1 LQSDYN
7 KPKQKVKAKKVT
19 SIDPKYLPPKPDD
32 PNIILSEDPKTIEF
46 MLIRQANM
54 KANEQRAKD
63 YAKKLEENRQAMEE
77 YEKKQR
83 EYKKLQLERI
93 AKLPGQQFEI
103 FASGQRFTCSYCHIP
118 LNFEAFCPNRTCQ
131 AQTEISTEPLMMRI
145 SQELSTSIRLDEPT
159 RARLDK
165 IRRPEDKT
173 YQDIINRL
181 LDNYN
186 NKQ

>member
-46 MLIRQANM
+46 MLIRQANI

-63 YAKKLEENRQAMEE
+63 YAKKLEAME
-77 YEKKQR
+77 QR
-83 EYKKLQLERI
+83 EKQEREYRKLQLERI
-93 AKLPGQQFEI
+93 ANLPEQQFQI
-103 FASGQRFTCSYCHIP
+103 FASGQRFQCSYCHIP

-131 AQTEISTEPLMMRI
+131 AQTEISNH
-145 SQELSTSIRLDEPT
+145 
-159 RARLDK
+159 
-165 IRRPEDKT
+165 KT
-173 YQDIINRL
+173 
-181 LDNYN
+181 
-186 NKQ
+186 

>member
-46 MLIRQANM
+46 MLIRQANI

-63 YAKKLEENRQAMEE
+63 YAKKLEAME
-77 YEKKQR
+77 QR
-83 EYKKLQLERI
+83 EKQEREYRKLQLERI
-93 AKLPGQQFEI
+93 ANLPEQQFQI
-103 FASGQRFTCSYCHIP
+103 FASGQRFQCSYCHIP

-131 AQTEISTEPLMMRI
+131 AFS
-145 SQELSTSIRLDEPT
+145 
-159 RARLDK
+159 
-165 IRRPEDKT
+165 
-173 YQDIINRL
+173 
-181 LDNYN
+181 
-186 NKQ
+186 